1 MPGST
6 KRFYGYPTPPLL
18 TDLRRFVGIYLMYFL
33 PVGFLVYLMLESYQI
48 DFRSF
53 HLAGKSVVLGLD
65 PYLNYVG
72 LRPEFYGPMNSET
85 APFSGFRYPPLAA
98 LAFAPLGALP
108 YPVAKGVFT
117 LVMVLLLGLI
127 SFGMVRRS
135 QFTLPGEA
143 LLFMLVSFPVLA
155 TVERG
160 QVDSLVLYLTL
171 LAYWGGGRRPTLP
184 ALALA
189 LASLLK
195 LFPLL
200 VLLFYG
206 WRRQWGMVLSTLAWI
221 GGLLALP
228 YLYFGPNVYRH
239 FLQRTLPAQLGQ
251 ITNDLPV
258 TLHGQGIVLGKI
270 VQSIDAP
277 DLLVSHDFVN
287 GFMNPLLSSSTG
299 GAIVAGAIATVL
311 LLWSARKSP
320 RDLQFYAFLTVIN
333 LYNPVAWIMGLVWYL
348 PLFLHLY
355 PNLRKGGQVVVLLPL
370 FMPPFLNSNAIL
382 AYLVALLMVL
392 TYQLP
397 KLRRALIV
405 PSPPVAQPS

>member
-1 MPGST
+1 MA
-6 KRFYGYPTPPLL
+6 TPAPRLWL
-18 TDLRRFVGIYLMYFL
+18 DLRRFAGAYLMYFL
-33 PVGFLVYLMLESYQI
+33 PVGFLAYLTLESYQI

-53 HLAGKSVVLGLD
+53 YLAGKSVVLGLD

-98 LAFAPLGALP
+98 LAFAPLGALS

-117 LVMVLLLGLI
+117 LAMVLLLGLI
-127 SFGMVRRS
+127 SFSMVRRS

-171 LAYWGGGRRPTLP
+171 LAYWGGGRRPVLS

-195 LFPLL
+195 LFPIL
-200 VLLFYG
+200 VVLFYG
-206 WRRQWGMVLSTLAWI
+206 WRRQWGMVLSTLAWL

-228 YLYFGPNVYRH
+228 YLHFGPTVYWH

-251 ITNDLPV
+251 IATDLPLQ
-258 TLHGQGIVLGKI
+258 LHGQGIALGKV

-287 GFMNPLLSSSTG
+287 GYMNPLLSSHTG
-299 GAIVAGAIATVL
+299 GAVVAGAIATVI
-311 LLWSARKSP
+311 LLWATRKSP

-348 PLFLHLY
+348 PLFLYLY
-355 PNLRKGGQVVVLLPL
+355 PSLRKGSQMLILLPL
-370 FMPPFLNSNAIL
+370 FLPPFLNSNAIL
-382 AYLVALLMVL
+382 AYLIALTLAI
-392 TYQLP
+392 TYRLP
-397 KLRRALIV
+397 DLQRALMR
-405 PSPPVAQPS
+405 PPLPVEHLG